1 MPRPHHIQNL
11 KSILRGEGAL
21 TAAELAARMECSE
34 RTIQRCVEHLRD
46 VEKWPIDSGQSG
58 YWLRKPSSA
67 ETSVSTPREVAAL
80 ALAYEALREL
90 GWSELG
96 VQIRAELATACR
108 HHGDLGELRW
118 ENLDGII
125 QQRLPA
131 GAASLDYDI
140 QGRLTLAILQQQVI
154 EIHYRKLEA
163 EDGYAVSV
171 FPHRLIHRD
180 QSWYLIAEDLER
192 GGQRTYAVPR
202 ISQVAV
208 QARPEGFEVPTF
220 VDHYQHAFGIWT
232 PYVTDGPLHD
242 VCVELTDYWARIAR
256 ERQWHPSQ
264 QLDDLASDRVRV
276 RFRLSELVE
285 VKSWV
290 LSFGSAA
297 IVIAPRQL
305 REMVI
310 AEFEAGRGN
319 YR

>member
-1 MPRPHHIQNL
+1 MRIRPEPPGFAHFIFPAPDFAVDHGNPL
-11 KSILRGEGAL
+11 GLAHPWILGFADFPFPLHRQQCRQTHGLAPLGFPGRCLGASSEVPQGGRNEEVGGFKKRDEG
-21 TAAELAARMECSE
+21 SE
-34 RTIQRCVEHLRD
+34 QKGASSFRD
-46 VEKWPIDSGQSG
+46 PGGRNRAHPPQPSHDAPI
-58 YWLRKPSSA
+58 R
-67 ETSVSTPREVAAL
+67 
-80 ALAYEALREL
+80 
-90 GWSELG
+90 
-96 VQIRAELATACR
+96 
-108 HHGDLGELRW
+108 
-118 ENLDGII
+118 
-125 QQRLPA
+125 
-131 GAASLDYDI
+131 AASLDYDI

-154 EIHYRKLEA
+154 KIHYRKLEA